1 MKRNQKL
8 SIGGVQALL
17 FPMEVMSITQGNN
30 EGTHMGT
37 NALDNAGKDTGID
50 PTFAPCDMRLVAY
63 DSYANGNAVFFESL
77 KKVRFRDGTIDYA
90 TFMFIHDNSIADIL
104 AYAKQGKTWGQ
115 GQEFGDEGTAGK
127 ATGNHVHM
135 EVAKGRYT
143 HMYNKNGYGVYYL
156 PRNVSADL
164 AFFTDGTTIKANRG
178 FKNWANSSA
187 VNATTSTATQAKKS
201 NAVIAEEV
209 LAGKWGTGSDRKT
222 RLTNA
227 GYDYTAIQKLVNE
240 KLSGKKSISTIA
252 DEVLAGKWGN
262 GADRVTRLVKAGYD
276 YKAVQAEVNRK
287 LGS

>member
-17 FPMEVMSITQGNN
+17 FPMEVMNITQGNN
-30 EGTHMGT
+30 EGTHLGT

-77 KKVRFRDGTIDYA
+77 NKVYFRDGTIDYA
-90 TFMFIHDNSIADIL
+90 TFMFIHDNAIADIL
-104 AYAKQGKTWGQ
+104 AYAAKGHTWKQGE
-115 GQEFGDEGTAGK
+115 EFGDEGTAGK

-178 FKNWANSSA
+178 FKNWAASSI
-187 VNATTSTATQAKKS
+187 VKKPTATQTKKS
-201 NAVIAEEV
+201 DAVIADEV
-209 LAGKWGTGSDRKT
+209 IAGKWGTGSDRKT

-227 GYDYTAIQKLVNE
+227 GYDYNAVQKLVNE
-240 KLSGKKSISTIA
+240 KLSSKKSISTIA
-252 DEVLAGKWGN
+252 SEVIAGKWGN
-262 GADRVTRLVKAGYD
+262 GADRRAKLQKAGYD
-276 YKAVQAEVNRK
+276 PDAVQKEVNKRMR
-287 LGS
+287 